1 MGDSKQA
8 LPCPCGRL
16 TTGARSQVLSF
27 DVCCAPYVR
36 DGQIAPDPESL
47 MRSRYTA
54 FTRANE
60 AYLRATWLPERTPK
74 TIHLDASDKWLGLT
88 VKSTAMLS
96 SEEGTVHFVARVR
109 TAGRAHR
116 IEENSRFALRDG
128 QWLYVG
134 AASAA

>member
-1 MGDSKQA
+1 
-8 LPCPCGRL
+8 
-16 TTGARSQVLSF
+16 
-27 DVCCAPYVR
+27 
-36 DGQIAPDPESL
+36 

-54 FTRANE
+54 FTQANE
-60 AYLRATWLPERTPK
+60 AYLRATWLPEKTPK

-116 IEENSRFALRDG
+116 IEENSRFVLRDG
-128 QWLYVG
+128 RWLYVG

>member
-1 MGDSKQA
+1 
-8 LPCPCGRL
+8 
-16 TTGARSQVLSF
+16 
-27 DVCCAPYVR
+27 
-36 DGQIAPDPESL
+36 

-54 FTRANE
+54 FTQANE

-88 VKSTAMLS
+88 VMSTAMLS

-109 TAGRAHR
+109 AAGRAHR
-116 IEENSRFALRDG
+116 IEENSRFVLRDG

-134 AASAA
+134 AVSAA